1 MTTAPAP
8 LAPSERSAAP
18 PARLIA
24 RRRAL
29 PGSRAVLGALLV
41 TAAAVGTFLAY
52 TGATAGPSDAVVV
65 AARSLRIGE
74 VLTAADL
81 RLVRVELPHGT
92 RDGAFD
98 TVEALDGHVVLGPV
112 GKGELV
118 QRAAVTDDVVVPAA
132 HEVALTLPRTNV
144 ATGRLQPGDLI
155 DVFVTDEVGTHSVAR
170 AARVLEID
178 RPDGSLTAG
187 REETLVVA
195 VTSDD
200 DVAAVVHALRTGEVT
215 LVRSTATDPAAEP
228 ITHAGTSTDDDAG
241 RDDAGG
247 DED

>member
-1 MTTAPAP
+1 MVTTAPAP
-8 LAPSERSAAP
+8 LAPSERSGAP

-74 VLTAADL
+74 VLDADDL
-81 RLVRVELPHGT
+81 RLVRVDLPEGT

-98 TVEALDGHVVLGPV
+98 AIEALDGHVVLGPV
-112 GKGELV
+112 AQGELV
-118 QRAAVTDDVVVPAA
+118 QRAAVTDDAVVPAA
-132 HEVALTLPRTNV
+132 HEVALTLPRTHL
-144 ATGRLQPGDLI
+144 AAGRLQPGDLV
-155 DVFVTDEVGTHSVAR
+155 DVFVTDDVGTRSVVR
-170 AARVLEID
+170 AARVVEID
-178 RPDGSLTAG
+178 RPDGSLTSG
-187 REETLVVA
+187 REQILVVA

-215 LVRSTATDPAAEP
+215 VVRSTGTDPGAEP
-228 ITHAGTSTDDDAG
+228 ITHAGASAEDG
-241 RDDAGG
+241 DDAGG
-247 DED
+247 DEG